1 MDARRAGVA
10 RITRKRVGLASQR
23 WRGGRA
29 PLLGFL
35 FKSVRLRRTRVQ
47 SGDRNGCE
55 RHVSLRRA
63 APRLPAPRLR
73 RGYAGR
79 RREMEEAPR
88 TLASGGAGPRRRT
101 GLCAQLR
108 IGVSIAAGS

>member
-35 FKSVRLRRTRVQ
+35 FKIGALATHASA
-47 SGDRNGCE
+47 E
-55 RHVSLRRA
+55 R
-63 APRLPAPRLR
+63 
-73 RGYAGR
+73 
-79 RREMEEAPR
+79 
-88 TLASGGAGPRRRT
+88 
-101 GLCAQLR
+101 
-108 IGVSIAAGS
+108 

>member
-35 FKSVRLRRTRVQ
+35 FKIGALATHASAERWPQVLRATRFFAQ
-47 SGDRNGCE
+47 SCPAGCP
-55 RHVSLRRA
+55 RRA
-63 APRLPAPRLR
+63 AFDPGR
-73 RGYAGR
+73 RGAN
-79 RREMEEAPR
+79 
-88 TLASGGAGPRRRT
+88 
-101 GLCAQLR
+101 
-108 IGVSIAAGS
+108 